1 MSIFQ
6 KTVALLWFQHLDV
19 NGYIF
24 YNIRTLSIYVRIPFY
39 IFLVFTV
46 YFTIKFLGTFVD
58 YSKFNLSAVIL
69 LALALTGKV
78 ILFLSTLLT
87 ALIATYEFIYH
98 LDPKDELLK
107 KKEAL
112 KEIRAKKLQWWRLR
126 NMNFFFRALF
136 YIVIYIAISKYL
148 QISSFV
154 AFIHVKDFSEIA
166 YQTLK
171 HDTEIVIQIYT
182 FIFVVSSIFLE
193 LLVRKTISKRALK

>member
-6 KTVALLWFQHLDV
+6 KIGLLWFQHLDV

-24 YNIRTLSIYVRIPFY
+24 NNIRTLSIYVRIPFY
-39 IFLVFTV
+39 IFLVFSV
-46 YFTIKFLGTFVD
+46 YFSIKFIGTFID
-58 YSKFNLSAVIL
+58 FSKFNLSAVML
-69 LALALTGKV
+69 LVLALTGKV

-112 KEIRAKKLQWWRLR
+112 KEIKAKKLQWWRLR